1 MKLAVLFNQSPGTIG
16 EYFRR
21 ALEALG
27 HQVDHFNVADADR
40 CADGY
45 DLYLRVDHGDY
56 ANDIPAR
63 LRPAAFYVVDA
74 HLARSWKGIQRQAGR
89 YELVFCAQR
98 RAAQQLARAHWVP
111 LGCDPDIHRPRG
123 GEIRYDVSF
132 VGTDGGV
139 PRKFLLQELRE
150 RFTRRFIGRAP
161 FEQMAEIYGQ
171 SRIGFHYIECTSPLK
186 DHVSMR
192 VYEVLASGTL
202 LLANALEPGAFE
214 GVGLR
219 DREELVVYQSPR
231 ELFEL
236 AEQYLGREEER
247 RRIAAAGQ
255 RVVLERHTYR
265 HRAEQMIDIIRKELR
280 LSVR

>member
-1 MKLAVLFNQSPGTIG
+1 MNIAIIFNPSPGTIG

-21 ALEALG
+21 ALASLG
-27 HQVDHFNVADADR
+27 HRVDHFSFAEADR
-40 CADGY
+40 CDGAY
-45 DLYLRVDHGDY
+45 DLYLRIDHGDY
-56 ANDIPAR
+56 AEDIPAR

-74 HLARSWKGIQRQAGR
+74 HLARSWAGIQRQAGR
-89 YELVFCAQR
+89 YDLVFCAQR
-98 RAAQQLARAHWVP
+98 RAAERLPRAHWVP
-111 LGCDPDIHRPRG
+111 LGCDPQIHRPG
-123 GEIRYDVSF
+123 GGAVQYDLAF

-139 PRKFLLQELRE
+139 PRKFLLQEIRE
-150 RFTRRFIGRAP
+150 RYAKRFIGRAP
-161 FEQMAEIYGQ
+161 FDQMADIYGR

-202 LLANALEPGAFE
+202 LLANALEPGAFD

-219 DREELVVYQSPR
+219 DREELVVYRTPR

-236 AEQYLGREEER
+236 ADYYLAHDAER
-247 RRIAAAGQ
+247 RRIATAGQ

-265 HRAEQMIDIIRKELR
+265 HRAEQIIEIARKELR
-280 LSVR
+280 LA

>member
-1 MKLAVLFNQSPGTIG
+1 MRIAIFFNQSPGTIG

-21 ALEALG
+21 ALAALG
-27 HQVDHFNVADADR
+27 HQVDHFNFAEAER
-40 CADGY
+40 CGGGY
-45 DLYLRVDHGDY
+45 DLHLRIDHGDY
-56 ANDIPAR
+56 KDDIPAR

-89 YELVFCAQR
+89 YDLVFCAQR
-98 RAAQQLARAHWVP
+98 RAAQRLARAHWVP
-111 LGCDPDIHRPRG
+111 LGCDPEIHRPRS
-123 GEIRYDVSF
+123 GEQRYDLSF

-150 RFTRRFIGRAP
+150 RFSRSFIGRAP
-161 FEQMAEIYGQ
+161 FEQMADIYGR
-171 SRIGFHYIECTSPLK
+171 SKIGFHYIECTSPLK

-192 VYEVLASGTL
+192 VYEVLAAGTL
-202 LLANALEPGAFE
+202 LMANALEPGAFD

-219 DREELVVYQSPR
+219 EREEVVVYRTPR
-231 ELFEL
+231 ELFDL
-236 AEQYLGREEER
+236 AAYYLAHEDDR

-265 HRAEQMIDIIRKELR
+265 HRAEQMIGIIQDQLHLKHQ
-280 LSVR
+280 